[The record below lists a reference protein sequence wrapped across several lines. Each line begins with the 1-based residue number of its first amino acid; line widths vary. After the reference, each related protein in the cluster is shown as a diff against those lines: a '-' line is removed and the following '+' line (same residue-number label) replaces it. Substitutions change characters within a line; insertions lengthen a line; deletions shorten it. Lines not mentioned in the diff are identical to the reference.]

1 MKEENKNNQ
10 GLAVVGAQVDSEKPR
25 GGAYP
30 VTVPH
35 LLYRDWRQLKV
46 DGRSWF
52 AKRKKELITALLEP
66 FSDPI
71 PATARILA
79 DITSTNLLVARRM
92 EGFLQLAAIPP
103 NTLRDYIALTNCNAS
118 NLIRLY
124 ELAQSRASKSN
135 IPGLDDYLKSLS
147 AKVIEPEK
155 DENPG
160 TT

>member
-1 MKEENKNNQ
+1 MNEENKDNK
-10 GLAVVGAQVDSEKPR
+10 GLDTKEAQKESAKTK

-35 LLYRDWRQLKV
+35 LLYRDWRKLKV

-52 AKRKKELITALLEP
+52 AKRKKELIAALLDP
-66 FSDPI
+66 FNGDVPV
-71 PATARILA
+71 TARILA

-124 ELAQSRASKSN
+124 QMAQNASEKPK
-135 IPGLDDYLKSLS
+135 IPGLDEYLKSLG
-147 AKVIEPEK
+147 AKVIEG
-155 DENPG
+155 ENIG

>member
-1 MKEENKNNQ
+1 MKEENKKIS
-10 GLAVVGAQVDSEKPR
+10 GEGAAGAQIDSAKTP
-25 GGAYP
+25 GGAFP

-35 LLYRDWRQLKV
+35 LLYRDWRKLKV

-66 FSDPI
+66 FNGKI

-103 NTLRDYIALTNCNAS
+103 NTLRDYIALTNCNAT

-124 ELAQSRASKSN
+124 QMAQNSAVKPN
-135 IPGLDDYLKSLS
+135 IPGLDEYLKSLG
-147 AKVIEPEK
+147 AKVVQGEGERVC
-155 DENPG
+155 
-160 TT
+160 